1 MSFTAQPMK
10 VKSLFSLG
18 FFLSVFDLC
27 APLLFL
33 GFDLGRQQV
42 WKKNLVQSCLK
53 YHRNSEFFVLHISFR
68 YVTQIL
74 FSFINSFTWYFNALF
89 YSLCSRVHG
98 SKVFEIVTLMSVL
111 SVLMY

>member
-18 FFLSVFDLC
+18 FFCLC
-27 APLLFL
+27 LISAPRYYFL
-33 GFDLGRQQV
+33 GLTLEDSKSG
-42 WKKNLVQSCLK
+42 KKNLVQSCLK

-68 YVTQIL
+68 YITQIL

-98 SKVFEIVTLMSVL
+98 SKVFEIVTK
-111 SVLMY
+111 